1 MTPLSIFIL
10 KVILGF
16 LFAVTQI
23 LFVFT
28 KMFNKARDE
37 NEQAADA
44 EKKKLEKEAQKEAA
58 AANSAAK
65 KEAAAAADT
74 NTDRSKDIKGMIHNQ
89 FQLLKQRET
98 QHNTTR

>member
-1 MTPLSIFIL
+1 MKPITLFIFI
-10 KVILGF
+10 I
-16 LFAVTQI
+16 FAVTQI

-65 KEAAAAADT
+65 KEAAAADT
-74 NTDRSKDIKGMIHNQ
+74 STDRSQDIKGMIRNQ
-89 FQLLKQRET
+89 SQLLKQRET
-98 QHNTTR
+98 QHNTTIG